1 MGRQTEYPAD
11 DRSKP
16 PCKKKTTGR
25 GPKVNDSVRSKRVR
39 GARRLMNQV
48 KISTTRKERTTT
60 RNNIKQKA
68 LKKKQKQGVDGTS
81 GHQGERPGVVDL
93 RAREVEKKNISKEV
107 SPSPG
112 GFLKL
117 KSAGSK
123 LSACSAARTS
133 STAGEKGRQR
143 SSAKFAAP
151 HRL

>member
-1 MGRQTEYPAD
+1 
-11 DRSKP
+11 
-16 PCKKKTTGR
+16 
-25 GPKVNDSVRSKRVR
+25 
-39 GARRLMNQV
+39 MNQV
-48 KISTTRKERTTT
+48 KISTTRNERTTT

-68 LKKKQKQGVDGTS
+68 LKNKQNKKKQGVDGTS

-93 RAREVEKKNISKEV
+93 RAREVENKNITKEV

-112 GFLKL
+112 EFLKL

-151 HRL
+151 PPVVTYRSRGGTDDP